1 MGSNPT
7 AFSIFLIENFGLDGG
22 KTSDSLGQM
31 LCKSW
36 LTVILRAVI
45 NLIMSHEI
53 NTQKI
58 SIKIILNVPV
68 R

>member
-7 AFSIFLIENFGLDGG
+7 AFSIFLFENFGLDGAG

-36 LTVILRAVI
+36 LTVILLVVI

-53 NTQKI
+53 NTQKYPL
-58 SIKIILNVPV
+58 K
-68 R
+68 